1 MEKIDS
7 QELKRQLMVKYAT
20 VFSDLKNKEKESD
33 ESEIVLLNY
42 CLMELVL
49 KSNDLESL
57 FDSYLFASENQ
68 AMGLNENKIGDA
80 KNGIGNHQMF
90 DEHIELVYRSMKN
103 YLTDQMKLVLS
114 NSTEN
119 VQKDFFGKFS
129 SKINDLKTQLAYQEQ
144 YMIKYKTY
152 EYESEY
158 RKSHENLGYSKT
170 EASLQYIYMLNYEGR
185 KLVQLNGQVESLNE
199 LLSKLG
205 KNNTN
210 EQEISNKH
218 I

>member
-129 SKINDLKTQLAYQEQ
+129 SKK
-144 YMIKYKTY
+144 
-152 EYESEY
+152 
-158 RKSHENLGYSKT
+158 
-170 EASLQYIYMLNYEGR
+170 LN
-185 KLVQLNGQVESLNE
+185 N
-199 LLSKLG
+199 
-205 KNNTN
+205 
-210 EQEISNKH
+210 
-218 I
+218 